1 MSRRRERRRASDIA
15 RVNPQRGLT
24 SFILFAIALAL
35 ILIYQFSVSEDA
47 ADIIGDIVGDPE
59 MSMPPTV
66 LDREMPAL
74 NAVGGQAAP
83 SSEQEGRSPLPK
95 MEDTLKAAPDGP
107 EARPSGASAPVELG
121 IEGRESSRPVRAP
134 AAPPATSG
142 RATEGPTSEKP

>member
-47 ADIIGDIVGDPE
+47 ADLIGDIVGDPE

-66 LDREMPAL
+66 LDREMPAP
-74 NAVGGQAAP
+74 NAVGQVARQP
-83 SSEQEGRSPLPK
+83 PLNSESRVESHR
-95 MEDTLKAAPDGP
+95 
-107 EARPSGASAPVELG
+107 AR
-121 IEGRESSRPVRAP
+121 
-134 AAPPATSG
+134 
-142 RATEGPTSEKP
+142 